1 MYSVLIL
8 GATGTIGSKISHEL
22 SVQKS
27 KFQRAAFL
35 TPLSDAGPKKE
46 DRYAKVGLER
56 VVGSLS
62 DSASYTGFD
71 IVISAVGD
79 DLCAQQHEFIDAA
92 FKGGVKHFVP
102 GECKYSLHGS
112 DMAHPK
118 CRDEAYF
125 KDKVAT
131 RRHLE
136 KRIQE
141 DPELGYTYVMV
152 REPFLVSSKVGLFS
166 EYFFEYNILGLSED
180 KKSAT
185 FIGDPEARLT
195 TTLSTDVAKFLIAS
209 LLPSHLPSLVGARE
223 LKVEGSTLAIRELFQ
238 EVEKYTGSLDIKY
251 INTEESFA
259 IAEEQERL
267 GNVFPAK
274 FVSAQRALG
283 FGGSENVGVVNND
296 YPEITAMKWAE
307 TVKRYLGH

>member
-1 MYSVLIL
+1 MQSDNQISNTVTFSFS
-8 GATGTIGSKISHEL
+8 GATGTIGSKISHQL
-22 SVQKS
+22 SLQKS
-27 KFQRAAFL
+27 KFKRAAFL

-102 GECKYSLHGS
+102 GEYGS
-112 DMAHPK
+112 DMEHPK

-136 KRIQE
+136 KSIQE
-141 DPELGYTYVMV
+141 DPELGYTYVM
-152 REPFLVSSKVGLFS
+152 VGLFS

-195 TTLSTDVAKFLIAS
+195 TTLSTEYVFLVS
-209 LLPSHLPSLVGARE
+209 QLLSQH
-223 LKVEGSTLAIRELFQ
+223 
-238 EVEKYTGSLDIKY
+238 
-251 INTEESFA
+251 
-259 IAEEQERL
+259 
-267 GNVFPAK
+267 
-274 FVSAQRALG
+274 
-283 FGGSENVGVVNND
+283 
-296 YPEITAMKWAE
+296 
-307 TVKRYLGH
+307 